1 MEYKIVIGK
10 SAYDLNNAVAEF
22 AKEGWTPKGSHQVVT
37 RHEQNRFAG
46 TQHKDTI
53 YEVEYSQTMVKETRK
68 NVIEVDIMFG
78 HPDDENGNVDE
89 TIKVYDTEGMR
100 EEFEIKLNELD

>member
-10 SAYDLNNAVAEF
+10 SAYDLNNAVSDYM
-22 AKEGWTPKGSHQVVT
+22 KEGWKPTGSHQVVT

-53 YEVEYSQTMVKETRK
+53 YEVEYSQTMIKEDLT
-68 NVIEVDIMFG
+68 N
-78 HPDDENGNVDE
+78 
-89 TIKVYDTEGMR
+89 
-100 EEFEIKLNELD
+100 

>member
-10 SAYDLNNAVAEF
+10 TAYDLNNAVAEF
-22 AKEGWTPKGSHQVVT
+22 AKEGWSPVGSHQVVV

-53 YEVEYSQTMVKETRK
+53 YDLEYSQTMTRQ
-68 NVIEVDIMFG
+68 NELVSVQVMYYYE
-78 HPDDENGNVDE
+78 DDELS
-89 TIKVYDTEGMR
+89 KRVYDIEGMR
-100 EEFEIKLNELD
+100 IEFERLLEQLDQNK